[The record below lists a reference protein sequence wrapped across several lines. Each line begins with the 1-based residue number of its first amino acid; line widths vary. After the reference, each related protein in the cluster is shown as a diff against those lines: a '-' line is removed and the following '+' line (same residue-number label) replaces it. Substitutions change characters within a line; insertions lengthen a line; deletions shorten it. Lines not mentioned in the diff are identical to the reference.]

1 MITRL
6 VGTLGIAVLCVTV
19 VEGVPVQGQGQG
31 QGRGRGR
38 ESEPAAAMTAS
49 VVVQFGS
56 KDRELIVG
64 YFAQPASGLPP
75 GLAKRH
81 DGLPPGLEKQLQ
93 RNGTLPPG
101 LQKRL
106 VGFPAAFERQLTPLP
121 AGYVRAVIGSH
132 VLIYKSDSKVIVD
145 VVLNLAK

>member
-1 MITRL
+1 MIKQL
-6 VGTLGIAVLCVTV
+6 VGTLGIAVLCVSGG
-19 VEGVPVQGQGQG
+19 ESAPAQG
-31 QGRGRGR
+31 QGRGRGQ
-38 ESEPAAAMTAS
+38 SSQPAAPATVT
-49 VVVQFGS
+49 VVVQFGAH
-56 KDRELIVG
+56 DRDLIAA

-106 VGFPAAFERQLTPLP
+106 QRFPTALDRQLTPLP
-121 AGYVRAVIGSH
+121 AGYVRGVIGSH
-132 VLIYKSDSKVIVD
+132 IVIYKSGTNMIVD
-145 VVLNLAK
+145 VVLNIAK